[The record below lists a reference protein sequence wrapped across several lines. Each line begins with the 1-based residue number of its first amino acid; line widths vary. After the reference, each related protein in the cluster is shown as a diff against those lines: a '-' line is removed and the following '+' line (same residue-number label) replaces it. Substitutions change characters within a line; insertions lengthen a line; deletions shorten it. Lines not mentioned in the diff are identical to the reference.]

1 MKRVRDW
8 STAEG
13 VRERWD
19 CPVTPG
25 NDRADEWSG
34 SGSAQSPAAR
44 VFFCSPFGEQKK
56 TREVS
61 AANDERPNEEEKKMT
76 QKERRTYLITELLK
90 EDKGRAG
97 FNLGLVP
104 GNEGGFVISDD
115 EKSQRDILRALMN
128 IRGPYSI
135 SDEFL
140 RIQDEYLQQ
149 VNKERGITDIAD
161 LSPVREAGGF
171 DRLNHRGQLYL
182 WQGDITTLKVDAI
195 VNAANSA
202 LLGCF
207 APLHICID
215 NCIHTFAG
223 IQLRLACNE
232 LMQKQGHEEGTGLC
246 KITPA
251 FNLPSRYVLHTVGPI
266 ITTVVSAREK
276 IQLASCYKNCLETA
290 AENQLESIAFCC
302 ISTGVFR
309 FPAELAAQI
318 AVETVEKWL
327 SENPES
333 RVKKVIFNVFG
344 NKDLEIYKKVLGQ
357 K

>member
-1 MKRVRDW
+1 
-8 STAEG
+8 
-13 VRERWD
+13 
-19 CPVTPG
+19 
-25 NDRADEWSG
+25 
-34 SGSAQSPAAR
+34 
-44 VFFCSPFGEQKK
+44 
-56 TREVS
+56 
-61 AANDERPNEEEKKMT
+61 MT

-90 EDKGRAG
+90 EDMGSAG
-97 FNLGLVP
+97 FKLGLVP
-104 GNEGGFVISDD
+104 RNEGGFVIPDD
-115 EKSQRDILRALMN
+115 EKSQRGILRALMN

-135 SDEFL
+135 STDFL
-140 RIQDEYLQQ
+140 KTQDEYLQQ
-149 VNKERGITDIAD
+149 VNKDRGITDIAD
-161 LSPVREAGGF
+161 LSPTER
-171 DRLNHRGQLYL
+171 NPKLYL
-182 WQGDITTLKVDAI
+182 WQGDITTLKVDGI
-195 VNAANSA
+195 VNAANSQ

-207 APLHICID
+207 APLHACID

-232 LMQKQGHEEGTGLC
+232 IMKKQGHEEGTGLC

-290 AENQLESIAFCC
+290 AENQLESLAFCC

-333 RVKKVIFNVFG
+333 TVKKVIFNVFG

>member
-1 MKRVRDW
+1 
-8 STAEG
+8 
-13 VRERWD
+13 
-19 CPVTPG
+19 
-25 NDRADEWSG
+25 
-34 SGSAQSPAAR
+34 
-44 VFFCSPFGEQKK
+44 
-56 TREVS
+56 
-61 AANDERPNEEEKKMT
+61 MT
-76 QKERRTYLITELLK
+76 QAECRLYLITELLK
-90 EDKGRAG
+90 EDKGSAG
-97 FNLGLVP
+97 FKLGLVP
-104 GNEGGFVISDD
+104 GNEGGFVIPDD
-115 EKSQRDILRALMN
+115 EKSQRNILRALMN

-135 SDEFL
+135 SEDFL

-161 LSPVREAGGF
+161 LKCIKEIVGSSPTMT
-171 DRLNHRGQLYL
+171 RGLYL

-215 NCIHTFAG
+215 NCIHTYAG

-266 ITTVVSAREK
+266 IYTSVGPREK
-276 IQLASCYKNCLETA
+276 ILLANCYKNCLETA
-290 AENQLESIAFCC
+290 SQNQLESVAFCC

-309 FPAELAAQI
+309 FPADLAAQI
-318 AVETVEKWL
+318 AVETVEMWL
-327 SENPES
+327 TENPDS
-333 RVKKVIFNVFG
+333 SVKKVVFNVFG
-344 NKDLEIYKKVLGQ
+344 NKDLEIYQGLLL
-357 K
+357 

>member
-1 MKRVRDW
+1 
-8 STAEG
+8 
-13 VRERWD
+13 
-19 CPVTPG
+19 
-25 NDRADEWSG
+25 
-34 SGSAQSPAAR
+34 
-44 VFFCSPFGEQKK
+44 
-56 TREVS
+56 
-61 AANDERPNEEEKKMT
+61 MT
-76 QKERRTYLITELLK
+76 QKERRLYLITELLK
-90 EDKGRAG
+90 EDKGSAG
-97 FNLGLVP
+97 FKLGLVP
-104 GNEGGFVISDD
+104 GNEGGFVIPDD
-115 EKSQRDILRALMN
+115 EKKQRDLLRALMN

-135 SDEFL
+135 SEDFL
-140 RIQDEYLQQ
+140 KIQDEYLQQ

-171 DRLNHRGQLYL
+171 GTSTVLSDRRLNRRGQLYL

-266 ITTVVSAREK
+266 IYTSVGPREK
-276 IQLASCYKNCLETA
+276 ILLANCYKNCLETA
-290 AENQLESIAFCC
+290 SQNQLESVAFCC

-309 FPAELAAQI
+309 FPQDLAAQI

-327 SENPES
+327 SENPAS
-333 RVKKVIFNVFG
+333 SVKKVVFNVFG
-344 NKDLEIYKKVLGQ
+344 NKDLEVYKKIFGL
-357 K
+357 

>member
-1 MKRVRDW
+1 M
-8 STAEG
+8 T
-13 VRERWD
+13 
-19 CPVTPG
+19 
-25 NDRADEWSG
+25 
-34 SGSAQSPAAR
+34 Q
-44 VFFCSPFGEQKK
+44 
-56 TREVS
+56 
-61 AANDERPNEEEKKMT
+61 DER
-76 QKERRTYLITELLK
+76 RLYLIKELLK
-90 EDKGRAG
+90 ERDE
-97 FNLGLVP
+97 NCEIP
-104 GNEGGFVISDD
+104 DD
-115 EKSQRDILRALMN
+115 EKSQKDLLRSLMN
-128 IRGPYSI
+128 IRQPLPVSA
-135 SDEFL
+135 DFL
-140 RIQDEYLQQ
+140 QIQDEYLQE
-149 VNKERGITDIAD
+149 VNRDRGCTDVCD
-161 LSPVREAGGF
+161 LKPSAR
-171 DRLNHRGQLYL
+171 NSHLYL

-232 LMQKQGHEEGTGLC
+232 LMKKQGHEEGTGLC

-251 FNLPSRYVLHTVGPI
+251 FNLPSSYVLHTVGPI

-327 SENPES
+327 SENTDS
-333 RVKKVIFNVFG
+333 SVKKIVFNVFG
-344 NKDLEIYKKVLGQ
+344 NKDLEIYKKVLSQ

>member
-1 MKRVRDW
+1 
-8 STAEG
+8 
-13 VRERWD
+13 
-19 CPVTPG
+19 
-25 NDRADEWSG
+25 
-34 SGSAQSPAAR
+34 
-44 VFFCSPFGEQKK
+44 
-56 TREVS
+56 
-61 AANDERPNEEEKKMT
+61 MT
-76 QKERRTYLITELLK
+76 QKERRTYLIMELLK
-90 EDKGRAG
+90 EDKGSAG
-97 FNLGLVP
+97 FKLGLVP
-104 GNEGGFVISDD
+104 GNEGGFVIPDD

-135 SDEFL
+135 SEDFL
-140 RIQDEYLQQ
+140 KIQDEYLQQ

-161 LSPVREAGGF
+161 LKPTEGKSK
-171 DRLNHRGQLYL
+171 LYL

-232 LMQKQGHEEGTGLC
+232 LMKKQGHEEGTGLC

-266 ITTVVSAREK
+266 IYTSVGPREK
-276 IQLASCYKNCLETA
+276 LLLANCYKNCLETA
-290 AENQLESIAFCC
+290 LQNQLESVAFCC

-309 FPAELAAQI
+309 FPQDLATQI

-327 SENPES
+327 SENPDS
-333 RVKKVIFNVFG
+333 SIKKVVFNVFG

>member
-1 MKRVRDW
+1 
-8 STAEG
+8 
-13 VRERWD
+13 
-19 CPVTPG
+19 
-25 NDRADEWSG
+25 
-34 SGSAQSPAAR
+34 
-44 VFFCSPFGEQKK
+44 
-56 TREVS
+56 
-61 AANDERPNEEEKKMT
+61 MT
-76 QKERRTYLITELLK
+76 QEERRLYLITELLK
-90 EDKGRAG
+90 EDKGSAG
-97 FNLGLVP
+97 FKLGLVP
-104 GNEGGFVISDD
+104 GNEGGFVIPDD

-135 SDEFL
+135 SEDFL

-161 LSPVREAGGF
+161 LKCIKEIVGSSPTMT
-171 DRLNHRGQLYL
+171 RGLYL

-215 NCIHTFAG
+215 NCIHTYAG

-266 ITTVVSAREK
+266 IYTSVGKREK
-276 IQLASCYKNCLETA
+276 ILLANCYKNCLETA
-290 AENQLESIAFCC
+290 SQNQLESVAFCC

-309 FPAELAAQI
+309 FPADLAAQI
-318 AVETVEKWL
+318 AVETVEMWL
-327 SENPES
+327 TENPDS
-333 RVKKVIFNVFG
+333 SVKKVVFNVFG
-344 NKDLEIYKKVLGQ
+344 NKDLEIYQGLLL
-357 K
+357 

>member
-1 MKRVRDW
+1 
-8 STAEG
+8 
-13 VRERWD
+13 
-19 CPVTPG
+19 
-25 NDRADEWSG
+25 
-34 SGSAQSPAAR
+34 
-44 VFFCSPFGEQKK
+44 
-56 TREVS
+56 
-61 AANDERPNEEEKKMT
+61 MT
-76 QKERRTYLITELLK
+76 QAERRLYLITELLK

-97 FNLGLVP
+97 FKLGLVP
-104 GNEGGFVISDD
+104 GNEGGFVIPDD
-115 EKSQRDILRALMN
+115 EKEQRDILRALMN
-128 IRGPYSI
+128 IRVPYLI

-149 VNKERGITDIAD
+149 VNQERGITDIAD
-161 LSPVREAGGF
+161 LSPTTR
-171 DRLNHRGQLYL
+171 NPKLYL

-195 VNAANSA
+195 VNAANSQ

-207 APLHICID
+207 APLHACID

-232 LMQKQGHEEGTGLC
+232 LMKKQGHEEGTGLC

-309 FPAELAAQI
+309 FPADLAAQI

-327 SENPES
+327 LENPES
-333 RVKKVIFNVFG
+333 TVKKVIFNVFG
-344 NKDLEIYKKVLGQ
+344 NKDLEIYKNVLGQ

>member
-1 MKRVRDW
+1 
-8 STAEG
+8 
-13 VRERWD
+13 
-19 CPVTPG
+19 
-25 NDRADEWSG
+25 
-34 SGSAQSPAAR
+34 
-44 VFFCSPFGEQKK
+44 
-56 TREVS
+56 
-61 AANDERPNEEEKKMT
+61 MT
-76 QKERRTYLITELLK
+76 QEERRLYLITELLK
-90 EDKGRAG
+90 EDKGSAG
-97 FNLGLVP
+97 FKLGLVP
-104 GNEGGFVISDD
+104 GNEGGFVIPDD

-128 IRGPYSI
+128 IRGPYSNIRGPYSI
-135 SDEFL
+135 SEDFL

-161 LSPVREAGGF
+161 LSPTER
-171 DRLNHRGQLYL
+171 NPKLYL

-195 VNAANSA
+195 VNAANSS

-215 NCIHTFAG
+215 NCIHTYAG

-266 ITTVVSAREK
+266 IYTSVGKREK
-276 IQLASCYKNCLETA
+276 ILLANCYKNCLETA
-290 AENQLESIAFCC
+290 SQNQLESVAFCC

-309 FPAELAAQI
+309 FPANLAAQI

-333 RVKKVIFNVFG
+333 SVKKVVFNVFG
-344 NKDLEIYKKVLGQ
+344 NKDLEIYKKVLS
-357 K
+357 KK

>member
-1 MKRVRDW
+1 
-8 STAEG
+8 
-13 VRERWD
+13 
-19 CPVTPG
+19 
-25 NDRADEWSG
+25 
-34 SGSAQSPAAR
+34 
-44 VFFCSPFGEQKK
+44 
-56 TREVS
+56 
-61 AANDERPNEEEKKMT
+61 MT
-76 QKERRTYLITELLK
+76 QYERRLYLINELLK
-90 EDKGRAG
+90 ER
-97 FNLGLVP
+97 
-104 GNEGGFVISDD
+104 NEDCEITDD
-115 EKSQRDILRALMN
+115 EKSQKDLLRSLMN
-128 IRGPYSI
+128 IRQPLPVSA
-135 SDEFL
+135 DFL
-140 RIQDEYLQQ
+140 KIQDEYLQE
-149 VNKERGITDIAD
+149 VNKERGCTDVCD
-161 LSPVREAGGF
+161 LESVKEIVPQAYRDFCVAKTRGSSPTMTKK
-171 DRLNHRGQLYL
+171 LYL

-207 APLHICID
+207 APLHACID

-266 ITTVVSAREK
+266 IYTSVGKREK
-276 IQLASCYKNCLETA
+276 ILLANCYKNCLETA
-290 AENQLESIAFCC
+290 SQNQLESVAFCC

-327 SENPES
+327 SENPDS
-333 RVKKVIFNVFG
+333 SIKKVVFNVFG

>member
-1 MKRVRDW
+1 
-8 STAEG
+8 
-13 VRERWD
+13 
-19 CPVTPG
+19 
-25 NDRADEWSG
+25 
-34 SGSAQSPAAR
+34 
-44 VFFCSPFGEQKK
+44 
-56 TREVS
+56 
-61 AANDERPNEEEKKMT
+61 MT
-76 QKERRTYLITELLK
+76 QKECRLYLIRELLK
-90 EDKGRAG
+90 EDKGNAG
-97 FNLGLVP
+97 FKLGLVP
-104 GNEGGFVISDD
+104 GNEGGFVIPDD

-135 SDEFL
+135 SDDFL

-149 VNKERGITDIAD
+149 VNQERGITDVED
-161 LSPVREAGGF
+161 LECVKEIVGSSPTMT
-171 DRLNHRGQLYL
+171 RGLYL

-266 ITTVVSAREK
+266 IYTSVGAREK
-276 IQLASCYKNCLETA
+276 LLLENCYKNCLETA
-290 AENQLESIAFCC
+290 SQNQLESVAFCC

-309 FPAELAAQI
+309 FPQDLAAQI

-327 SENPES
+327 SENPDS
-333 RVKKVIFNVFG
+333 SVKKVVFNVFG
-344 NKDLEIYKKVLGQ
+344 NKDLEIYKKVFAKLSNGGLIPT
-357 K
+357 

>member
-1 MKRVRDW
+1 M
-8 STAEG
+8 G
-13 VRERWD
+13 Q
-19 CPVTPG
+19 P
-25 NDRADEWSG
+25 
-34 SGSAQSPAAR
+34 
-44 VFFCSPFGEQKK
+44 QKK

-61 AANDERPNEEEKKMT
+61 AANDERPNEEEKEMT
-76 QKERRTYLITELLK
+76 QKERRLYLISELLK

-104 GNEGGFVISDD
+104 GNEGGFVIPDD

-135 SDEFL
+135 SEDFL
-140 RIQDEYLQQ
+140 GIQDEYLQQ

-171 DRLNHRGQLYL
+171 DRLNHLGQLYL

-207 APLHICID
+207 APFHICID

-266 ITTVVSAREK
+266 IYTSVGKREK
-276 IQLASCYKNCLETA
+276 ILLANCYKNCLETA
-290 AENQLESIAFCC
+290 SQNQLESVAFCC
-302 ISTGVFR
+302 ISTGVFS
-309 FPAELAAQI
+309 FPQELAARI
-318 AVETVEKWL
+318 AVEMVEQWL
-327 SENPES
+327 AENPDS
-333 RVKKVIFNVFG
+333 SVKKVVFNVFG
-344 NKDLEIYKKVLGQ
+344 NKDLEIYQGLLL
-357 K
+357 